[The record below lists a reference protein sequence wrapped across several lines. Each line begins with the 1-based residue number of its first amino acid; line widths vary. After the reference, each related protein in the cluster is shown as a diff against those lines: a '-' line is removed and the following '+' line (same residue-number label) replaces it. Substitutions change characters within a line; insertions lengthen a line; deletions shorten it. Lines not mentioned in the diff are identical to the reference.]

1 MKTIKKFFLPFM
13 MLGILLLAVGCAN
26 SEETDNSSNS
36 SEGSENESE
45 SAENSQEAQEN
56 IQTVLENMFTGP
68 NEEQGNMFESNEDMA
83 ENLTEFREEK
93 FKPYVTDDFYENDI
107 VKLSGGV
114 RFLLAAHPNYMLEV
128 GEVTLDENEDKEGE
142 YDFKVKVTSTNK
154 EDDQSETM
162 TVEGT
167 ASTNEEGKVKDIRF
181 MNDEDF
187 RDALRE

>member
-1 MKTIKKFFLPFM
+1 MKTMKNYLLPFM

-26 SEETDNSSNS
+26 SEERDNSSNS
-36 SEGSENESE
+36 SEGSENES
-45 SAENSQEAQEN
+45 AENSQESQEN
-56 IQTVLENMFTGP
+56 IQTVLENIFTGP
-68 NEEQGNMFESNEDMA
+68 NEEQEKMLESNEDMA

-142 YDFKVKVTSTNK
+142 YDFKVKVTFTNQ
-154 EDDQSETM
+154 EDEQSETM

-167 ASTNEEGKVKDIRF
+167 ASTNEEGKVKDIRYI
-181 MNDEDF
+181 NDEEF
-187 RDALRE
+187 RDALGE